1 MTRDDVIDLMK
12 ELAGEFDLTCSQGKL
27 SEHITLCVKSPYFED
42 GKDAAA
48 ILTYTSF
55 IQFVDVCVI
64 SELNCM
70 TTTDIVSVPIA
81 QTDKEL
87 ARERLTTLLRNVESA
102 GHQIESIRIGS
113 SGDTLR
119 KSLLNCAL
127 PSTGGYHG

>member
-1 MTRDDVIDLMK
+1 MNREDVIALMK
-12 ELAGEFDLTCSQGKL
+12 ELAGEFELTCSKGKL
-27 SEHITLCVKSPYFED
+27 SEHTTLWVKSPYFED

-55 IQFVDVCVI
+55 MQFVDVCI
-64 SELNCM
+64 IQELNCM

-81 QTDKEL
+81 QTDRTL
-87 ARERLTTLLRNVESA
+87 ARERLTALLSNIESA
-102 GHQIESIRIGS
+102 GHRIESYRIGS

-127 PSTGGYHG
+127 PSTGGNNG

>member
-1 MTRDDVIDLMK
+1 MTREDVIDLMK

-81 QTDKEL
+81 QTDRTL
-87 ARERLTTLLRNVESA
+87 ARERMTTLLRNVESA
-102 GHQIESIRIGS
+102 GHQIESDRIGS

-127 PSTGGYHG
+127 PSTEGHNG